1 MKTSCKL
8 HERACKLPHLVP
20 RSPSHT
26 QRQLFFKCLSAH
38 EFWSE
43 YRDRHDQCVVVLRSH
58 AKVTSCRLR
67 ADGRTDL
74 YYALILSR
82 LGLVLGMTALILSLS
97 SIHSGKRWG
106 YSMDVV
112 STLSMIGLGLVMFSL
127 MLAAAS
133 SRL

>member
-1 MKTSCKL
+1 MSIAGQ
-8 HERACKLPHLVP
+8 H
-20 RSPSHT
+20 
-26 QRQLFFKCLSAH
+26 
-38 EFWSE
+38 
-43 YRDRHDQCVVVLRSH
+43 
-58 AKVTSCRLR
+58 
-67 ADGRTDL
+67 GRTDL

-82 LGLVLGMTALILSLS
+82 LGLVLGMTALILSLG
-97 SIHSGKRWG
+97 SIHFGKRRG